1 MPVSERILVV
11 DDEVPMQRALRAMLR
26 THGYDVTL
34 ASSGQEALDR
44 AAAESP
50 DLVVLDLVLPDMD
63 GREVCLRLRSWSRV
77 PIIVLSVHDDEPTK
91 IAALDAG
98 ADDYLVKPFG
108 SGELLARV
116 RAARRRAK
124 EDVLLPIVEVGAL
137 CVDLGRRHVTV
148 AGAPCH
154 LTPKEYDLLAYLVT
168 NAGRVLTHRM
178 ILQHVWG
185 PEYGEEVQYLRVF
198 VRLLRRKLE
207 PDPEHPRYIL
217 TEVGVGYHFPSLP
230 S

>member
-1 MPVSERILVV
+1 
-11 DDEVPMQRALRAMLR
+11 
-26 THGYDVTL
+26 
-34 ASSGQEALDR
+34 
-44 AAAESP
+44 
-50 DLVVLDLVLPDMD
+50 
-63 GREVCLRLRSWSRV
+63 V
-77 PIIVLSVHDDEPTK
+77 PIIVLSVHDDEPTQL
-91 IAALDAG
+91 AALDAG
-98 ADDYLVKPFG
+98 ADAYLVKPFG

-124 EDVLLPIVEVGAL
+124 EDVLLPVVEVGAL